1 MTDENKILLTQNTS
15 NILPNVKGKEEEI
28 KSEYSKLLSIED
40 SIYKQ
45 NERLGKQNLKSFTE
59 IIEER
64 KIKIETKYKKYLT
77 KELKD
82 KLQKITD
89 RAKES
94 CTYITIIKENTQQ
107 NEREYTEQEIQNII
121 ITNII
126 KIAVNVLKKDEN
138 NIEGIKKRTIL
149 RLNEIRAKENKV
161 TQKYFNTILQSQEQV
176 QKFENLSQVLQQFS
190 REINADYFNLQ
201 SSY

>member
-1 MTDENKILLTQNTS
+1 MTEENKILLTQNTS

-28 KSEYSKLLSIED
+28 KSEHSKPLPIEH
-40 SIYKQ
+40 SIYK
-45 NERLGKQNLKSFTE
+45 
-59 IIEER
+59 
-64 KIKIETKYKKYLT
+64 
-77 KELKD
+77 
-82 KLQKITD
+82 
-89 RAKES
+89 
-94 CTYITIIKENTQQ
+94 Q

-161 TQKYFNTILQSQEQV
+161 TQEYFNTILQSQEQV

-190 REINADYFNLQ
+190 REIDANYFNLQ